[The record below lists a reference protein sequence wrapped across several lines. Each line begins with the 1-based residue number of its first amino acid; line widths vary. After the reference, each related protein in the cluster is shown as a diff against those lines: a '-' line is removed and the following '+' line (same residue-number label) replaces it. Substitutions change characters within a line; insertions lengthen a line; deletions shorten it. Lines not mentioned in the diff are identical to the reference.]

1 MSSENGSDVRSADAV
16 IRRLCDA
23 LGVST
28 DSALAN
34 LMGVKRHTVSGWRSR
49 NSIPFRDIVDI
60 AEREGLNLQYV
71 LAASGPVRR
80 PDHWAPAEI
89 TTKEVEFLGESGSAN
104 DPVEEFVLV
113 PVYGVELAAGAGR
126 IPEDERVVRYHAYH
140 QFYFRKWGLDSK
152 QCCVVRISGDS
163 MNDLLF
169 DGDHG
174 LVHMAERN
182 VISGKAYAFRM
193 GEELLVKY
201 LQRLP
206 NGNLQASS
214 HNHAQYPP
222 FEISKSDLGSDVE
235 IIGRLRDHNHRWD

>member
-1 MSSENGSDVRSADAV
+1 MSTPDSEDLLHASSVLDRVAEAMEFKTDTAMASAF
-16 IRRLCDA
+16 
-23 LGVST
+23 GVQPQ
-28 DSALAN
+28 
-34 LMGVKRHTVSGWRSR
+34 TVYGWRSR
-49 NSIPFRDIVDI
+49 NSLPFRDIIDL
-60 AEREGLNLQYV
+60 AERYQLNLDYLLTGKGAAKRPEHWGYSEIATSELHRLRDSCSTSHV
-71 LAASGPVRR
+71 L
-80 PDHWAPAEI
+80 DD
-89 TTKEVEFLGESGSAN
+89 F
-104 DPVEEFVLV
+104 DLV
-113 PVYGVELAAGAGR
+113 PVYGVELAAGVGR
-126 IPEDERVVRYHAYH
+126 IPEDERVVRHHAYH
-140 QFYFRKWGLDSK
+140 SYYFRKWGLAAKD
-152 QCCVVRISGDS
+152 CCVVRISGDS